1 MRSVTKGGG
10 NFRLNNR
17 HALYLKQIA
26 EGTAVSAQVA
36 WENFDFKAD
45 TRNACWHEQLGLCA
59 YSEIALDD
67 DNLGMHIDHVE
78 PKSINQ
84 NRTFDHA
91 NLLLSAIS
99 SDKLK
104 GMPRGEVFGGHF
116 RGSRYSATDFV
127 TPLWPDCLRFFHYAS
142 SGEVQPALGLPVDD
156 EKKARYTIDVLNLNA
171 PHLVSRRR
179 LWLLEL
185 EQEIEKLLDSP
196 DALSSFADAELCD
209 TSGRLR
215 PFHSAVRQRFGDLGQ
230 RVLKQ
235 RCPHCN

>member
-1 MRSVTKGGG
+1 MRSVNKGGG
-10 NFRLNNR
+10 NFRLNSR
-17 HALYLKQIA
+17 HDLYLRQIA
-26 EGTAVSAQVA
+26 EGTAVSAQAA

-45 TRNACWHEQLGLCA
+45 TRHACLHEQFGLCA

-67 DNLGMHIDHVE
+67 DDFGMHIDHVE

-84 NRTFDHA
+84 SRTFDHS

-116 RGSRYSATDFV
+116 RGSRYSAVDFV
-127 TPLWPDCLRFFHYAS
+127 TPFWPDCRRFFHYAS
-142 SGEVQPALGLPVDD
+142 SGEVQPALGLAVGD
-156 EKKARYTIDVLNLNA
+156 EKKARYTIDALNLNA
-171 PHLVSRRR
+171 PHLLSRRR

-196 DALSSFADAELCD
+196 EALSWFADAELCV
-209 TSGRLR
+209 TAGRLR
-215 PFHSAVRQRFGDLGQ
+215 PFHSAARQRFGHFGQ
-230 RVLKQ
+230 QVIEQ
-235 RCPHCN
+235 HCPDCN